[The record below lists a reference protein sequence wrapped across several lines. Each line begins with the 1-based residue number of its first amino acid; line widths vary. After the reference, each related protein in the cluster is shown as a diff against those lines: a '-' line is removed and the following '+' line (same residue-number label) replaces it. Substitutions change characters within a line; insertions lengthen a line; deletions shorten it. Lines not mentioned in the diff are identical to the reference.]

1 MNKLKR
7 ESTPSFMTNVAIILF
22 AQIMV
27 KILGMVY
34 RIVITNIE
42 NFGDAGNGFYNAGFQ
57 VYTVLL
63 AISSVGI
70 PNAIAKMVS
79 ERTALGDYKG
89 AHTIFKTAFMLFG
102 VIGAVCTAILYFG
115 SEFIAFNIIGMDGTQ
130 YVMRALAPSIFFVCI
145 SSVIR
150 GYFQGLNNMHATSNS
165 QMFEQVFK
173 CLLTIVLVVL
183 TVDGMPQIMSFFS
196 KIALLYNDDVT
207 KSAPELMAAWA
218 NAATSLATF
227 ISFVYLAVFY
237 IKRKSG
243 IMEQVRKTAVESLK
257 NSTGSIIKS
266 ILMLSIPISLASII
280 TAINRVIDLATITH
294 GIEIAFAGRSNVGKS
309 TLINKLF
316 NRKNLA
322 RVSSVP
328 GKTATINFYKLENI
342 FFADLPGYGY
352 AKVSRSEKDR
362 WSDLIEGYL
371 NSDRDFYLIFLLI
384 DMRHA
389 PSADDL
395 QMINYLIETERPF
408 VIVLTKADKL
418 KKTEREKRM
427 EAFKTEKSI

>member
-1 MNKLKR
+1 MNYNKA
-7 ESTPSFMTNVAIILF
+7 EFF
-22 AQIMV
+22 ASYGKFSQI
-27 KILGMVY
+27 
-34 RIVITNIE
+34 
-42 NFGDAGNGFYNAGFQ
+42 
-57 VYTVLL
+57 
-63 AISSVGI
+63 
-70 PNAIAKMVS
+70 PP
-79 ERTALGDYKG
+79 
-89 AHTIFKTAFMLFG
+89 
-102 VIGAVCTAILYFG
+102 CT
-115 SEFIAFNIIGMDGTQ
+115 
-130 YVMRALAPSIFFVCI
+130 
-145 SSVIR
+145 
-150 GYFQGLNNMHATSNS
+150 
-165 QMFEQVFK
+165 
-173 CLLTIVLVVL
+173 
-183 TVDGMPQIMSFFS
+183 
-196 KIALLYNDDVT
+196 
-207 KSAPELMAAWA
+207 
-218 NAATSLATF
+218 
-227 ISFVYLAVFY
+227 
-237 IKRKSG
+237 
-243 IMEQVRKTAVESLK
+243 
-257 NSTGSIIKS
+257 
-266 ILMLSIPISLASII
+266 
-280 TAINRVIDLATITH
+280 

-427 EAFKTEKSI
+427 EAFKSEIPCFEDMHVIPFSSVTFEGVEELRAIVEEVTED